1 MKRAVVFVTLV
12 AALGTACKNS
22 PKATAGA
29 TTAASATEGPA
40 SATGHE
46 KAAPPP
52 ASPAP
57 ADPLTHPLFW
67 SVEKAGQ
74 TTYFLGTMH
83 VGIDAEARLPAIV
96 WDKLHAA
103 KTFAM
108 EADLDDPAVAS
119 LLRPTARSLHQD
131 LGEAYWKKLEEAMG
145 PSVATAIDHLPPL
158 VPATGLALRGLAPTS
173 PMDQV
178 LSTRATGEHKQLVF
192 LEPVSRQLAILG
204 KWMDLKALK
213 MMLDELPEG
222 ERYAKAMLD
231 AYIAGDEPAMVAL
244 SDREKTEALLHGYT
258 AAEYDQEMNEMLY
271 DRNASWIDA
280 IEKLHAEG
288 DGFVAVGALHLLGPR
303 SVLAILA
310 GKGYRVTR
318 IAP

>member
-12 AALGTACKNS
+12 ATLGTACKNS

-29 TTAASATEGPA
+29 TTAAATTEGST
-40 SATGHE
+40 SATGHA

-52 ASPAP
+52 ANPVP
-57 ADPLTHPLFW
+57 ADPLAHPLFW
-67 SVEKAGQ
+67 SVEKAGK

-103 KTFAM
+103 RTFAM
-108 EADLDDPAVAS
+108 EADLDDPAVGS
-119 LLRPTARSLHQD
+119 LLQPTARSLHQD
-131 LGEAYWKKLEEAMG
+131 LGDAYWKKLEDAMG

-158 VPATGLALRGLAPTS
+158 VPATALALRGLPPTS

-222 ERYAKAMLD
+222 ERHAKAMLD

-244 SDREKTEALLHGYT
+244 SDREKTDALLHGYT

-271 DRNASWIDA
+271 DRNSSWIDA

-288 DGFVAVGALHLLGPR
+288 GGFVAVGALHLLGPR